1 MEALS
6 NEALMQNFRVRY
18 IASQI
23 QMFRKLTVKN
33 PATKIVKGFTSTQLN
48 EGVNLHLILNA
59 GLDL

>member
-18 IASQI
+18 IASLI
-23 QMFRKLTVKN
+23 QMFRKLTVKL
-33 PATKIVKGFTSTQLN
+33 PQQKLYKGFTSTQLN
-48 EGVNLHLILNA
+48 EGMNLHLVLNA